1 MFDRQEAGAGM
12 SGQNQQANG
21 MNSHSHKPRSL
32 IVYGVL
38 MLVLT
43 ALCLGIYFGIFI
55 GMRVYGGG

>member
-1 MFDRQEAGAGM
+1 MN
-12 SGQNQQANG
+12 GQNQPSNG
-21 MNSHSHKPRSL
+21 MNSRSRKPRAL
-32 IVYGVL
+32 VVYGVL

>member
-1 MFDRQEAGAGM
+1 MN
-12 SGQNQQANG
+12 GQNQQSNG
-21 MNSHSHKPRSL
+21 TNSHNRKSRAL
-32 IVYGVL
+32 VVYVVL